1 MPIDPR
7 GTAPKRWGAATPGR
21 PRSRPWAGAWTALLM
36 LAATL
41 LVAPPGWSQDAA
53 TEPGTFQGLDAE
65 VQSLKQ
71 DMLALN
77 RDLFLLEEQLLFPSN
92 SQVAVFVSMDV
103 GTFFGLDSVTLLL
116 DGTNVAN
123 YLYTQREVEAL
134 LRGGVQR
141 LWLGNVKDGEHE
153 LTAFLT
159 GKGPNG
165 RYYTRGATVR
175 LEKGPGAKY
184 LELQISDRAKSLQ
197 PEFIVTEWE

>member
-1 MPIDPR
+1 
-7 GTAPKRWGAATPGR
+7 
-21 PRSRPWAGAWTALLM
+21 M